1 MEQLSLFPV
10 EDDYFLTSAEPSS
23 DVRNVSLSV
32 SQTLTSKEIE
42 SDSDR
47 SDSDSNKNVSLSINR
62 YSPAKRKTEY
72 FRLSYR
78 DGAKMR
84 HIHIRGGNVNSLL
97 AQNRVRLLQNAIN
110 SGAKLPEIIAMCRNL

>member
-47 SDSDSNKNVSLSINR
+47 SDSDRSDSDSNKNVSLSINR
-62 YSPAKRKTEY
+62 YSPNKNIQMPA
-72 FRLSYR
+72 
-78 DGAKMR
+78 
-84 HIHIRGGNVNSLL
+84 
-97 AQNRVRLLQNAIN
+97 NR
-110 SGAKLPEIIAMCRNL
+110 